1 MQGHIMENAATINA
15 DIAIVGSGMAGGTLA
30 CLLGG
35 LGLRV
40 ALIDRT
46 PPATRLDPAFDGR
59 STAISYGSAQI
70 LAAAGIW
77 NQLLPHGSPI
87 EEIRIADGIAPL
99 HLHFDHQAV
108 EGKPFGWIIDNML
121 IRGALETQL
130 ATLPAV
136 TVLSPA
142 QVTAYEAMPGEAEL
156 QLTDGRRVQA
166 RLVIGADGRNSTMRE
181 LAGIPAKKTDYGQTA
196 LAFPMRHEQPHHQ
209 VAVEHF
215 QPAGPF
221 AVLPMVDDASGRH
234 RSSVVWSLDTVQAD
248 EYLALDE
255 AAFTTAL
262 QAMCGEYWGRVEL
275 GGKRFAYPL
284 GLVHA
289 ASYTAPRLALAG
301 EAAHAIHPI
310 AGQGLNLSL
319 RDIALLAELIA
330 DTARLGLD
338 IGAKRLL
345 DNYAHRRR
353 GDTQR
358 LVLATDG
365 LNRLFSNDLL
375 PVRLLR
381 DAGLAVVEQLP
392 ALKRFFML
400 TAMGTALNPPR
411 LVKGEA
417 L

>member
-1 MQGHIMENAATINA
+1 MENSAEINA

-40 ALIDRT
+40 ALIDR
-46 PPATRLDPAFDGR
+46 AARAARLDPGYDGR
-59 STAISYGSAQI
+59 STAISYGSARI
-70 LAAAGIW
+70 MAAAGVW
-77 NQLLPHGSPI
+77 EALLPHGSPI
-87 EEIRIADGIAPL
+87 EQIRIADGTAPL
-99 HLHFDHQAV
+99 FLQFDHAQV
-108 EGKPFGWIIDNML
+108 EGKPFGWIVENAL
-121 IRGALETQL
+121 IRRALEEGL
-130 ATLPAV
+130 ATLPSV
-136 TVLSPA
+136 QVLSPA
-142 QVTAYEAMPGEAEL
+142 QVVGYQA
-156 QLTDGRRVQA
+156 DGRA
-166 RLVIGADGRNSTMRE
+166 RLALADGRSIAAALAIGADGRESTLRN
-181 LAGIPAKKTDYGQTA
+181 LAGIAATRRDYGQTA
-196 LAFPMRHEQPHHQ
+196 LAFPMRHEHPHQQ

-221 AVLPMVDDASGRH
+221 AVLPMVDDGEGRH
-234 RSSVVWSLDTVQAD
+234 RSSVVWSLENDRAA

-262 QAMCGEYWGRVEL
+262 QAMCGDYWGRVEL
-275 GGKRFAYPL
+275 AGQRFAYPL
-284 GLVHA
+284 KLVQA
-289 ASYTAPRLALAG
+289 ARYTAPRLALAG

-338 IGAKRLL
+338 IGAPRLL
-345 DNYAHRRR
+345 AAYAAQRR

-381 DAGLAVVEQLP
+381 DAGLAMVEQLP
-392 ALKRFFML
+392 GLKKFFML

-411 LVKGEA
+411 LVKGDA